1 MDYKNFGISIMLYRR
16 ERRLKQIDLASRA
29 GISRNYLSMIER
41 GVADNLSVDVLVR
54 LAGAMEIDSGELLR
68 LLVESS
74 DGRSGGRQVAGDDW
88 ITRESA
94 Q

>member
-1 MDYKNFGISIMLYRR
+1 MLYRR